1 MILIMECFKDT
12 RKGIFFYFL
21 ENYNVGKSVDNFWKY
36 CNYNSSKGDLNMNK
50 VLIQKSI
57 VCEADFLG

>member
-1 MILIMECFKDT
+1 M
-12 RKGIFFYFL
+12 
-21 ENYNVGKSVDNFWKY
+21 DNFWKY